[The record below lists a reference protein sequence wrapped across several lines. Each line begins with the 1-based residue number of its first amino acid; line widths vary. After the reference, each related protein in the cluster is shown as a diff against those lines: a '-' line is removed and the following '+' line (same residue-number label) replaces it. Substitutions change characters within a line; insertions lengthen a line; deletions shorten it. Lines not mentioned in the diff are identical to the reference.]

1 MVMVEVTYKK
11 KKSFKAI
18 IGVTIFIFVVLLA
31 TLITVIVISAQ
42 KGDDYKV
49 KKTPVAKQAKKPKP
63 KKESDDEEE
72 TDDKDDPNKPAE
84 NNNDPNNPKTNKK
97 RKKTPKP
104 IKGKIDNTSLV
115 NGSLQVRVTINE
127 VINDGTCELAL
138 VGPREQ
144 KYNNTTQI
152 IANSST
158 TSICNGFDVLINDVE
173 RDRDKQT
180 GKWLVT
186 VNLSTKTRQ
195 GKLTGE
201 IIL

>member
-1 MVMVEVTYKK
+1 MVEVTYKK

-72 TDDKDDPNKPAE
+72 TDDKDDPNKQAE
-84 NNNDPNNPKTNKK
+84 NNNDPNSPKTTKK

-173 RDRDKQT
+173 QDRDKQT

>member
-1 MVMVEVTYKK
+1 MVEVTYKK

-49 KKTPVAKQAKKPKP
+49 KRTPLAKQAKKPKP

-72 TDDKDDPNKPAE
+72 TDDKDTPNKPAE

-180 GKWLVT
+180 GKWSVT

>member
-1 MVMVEVTYKK
+1 MVEVTYKK

-84 NNNDPNNPKTNKK
+84 NNNDPNNPKTTKK

-152 IANSST
+152 IPNSST

-173 RDRDKQT
+173 QDRDKQT

>member
-1 MVMVEVTYKK
+1 MVEVTYKK

-49 KKTPVAKQAKKPKP
+49 KKTPAAKQAKKLKP

-127 VINDGTCELAL
+127 VINDGTCELSL

-144 KYNNTTQI
+144 KYSNTTQI

-180 GKWLVT
+180 GKWSVT

>member
-1 MVMVEVTYKK
+1 MVEVTYKK

-84 NNNDPNNPKTNKK
+84 NNNDPNSPKTTKK

-186 VNLSTKTRQ
+186 VNLSTKTRH
-195 GKLTGE
+195 GKLTSE

>member
-1 MVMVEVTYKK
+1 MVEVTYKK

-49 KKTPVAKQAKKPKP
+49 KKTPATKQTKKPKP
-63 KKESDDEEE
+63 KKEPDDEEE
-72 TDDKDDPNKPAE
+72 TDNKDTPNKPGE
-84 NNNDPNNPKTNKK
+84 QKDPNNTEVKK
-97 RKKTPKP
+97 EKKTPKP

-127 VINDGTCELAL
+127 VINDGTCELSL

-144 KYNNTTQI
+144 KYSNTTQI

-158 TSICNGFDVLINDVE
+158 TSICNGFDVLVNDIE

>member
-1 MVMVEVTYKK
+1 MVEVTYKK

-18 IGVTIFIFVVLLA
+18 VGVTIFIFVVLLA

-42 KGDDYKV
+42 KGDDYRV

-84 NNNDPNNPKTNKK
+84 NNNDPNNPKTTKK

-173 RDRDKQT
+173 QDRDKQT

>member
-1 MVMVEVTYKK
+1 M
-11 KKSFKAI
+11 
-18 IGVTIFIFVVLLA
+18 TIFIFVVLLA

-42 KGDDYKV
+42 KGDDYRV

-72 TDDKDDPNKPAE
+72 TDDKDDPNKPTE
-84 NNNDPNNPKTNKK
+84 NNNDPNNPKTTKK

-180 GKWLVT
+180 GKWSVT

>member
-1 MVMVEVTYKK
+1 MVEVTYKK

-49 KKTPVAKQAKKPKP
+49 KKTPATKQAKKPKP
-63 KKESDDEEE
+63 KKEPDDEEE
-72 TDDKDDPNKPAE
+72 TDDKDDPNKPGE
-84 NNNDPNNPKTNKK
+84 QKDPNNTGAKK
-97 RKKTPKP
+97 EKKTPKP

-127 VINDGTCELAL
+127 VINDGTCELSL

-144 KYNNTTQI
+144 KYSNTTQI

-158 TSICNGFDVLINDVE
+158 TSICNGFDVLVNDIE

-180 GKWLVT
+180 GKWSVT

>member
-1 MVMVEVTYKK
+1 MVEVTYKK

-49 KKTPVAKQAKKPKP
+49 KKTPAAKQAKKPKP

-84 NNNDPNNPKTNKK
+84 NNNDPNNPKTTKK

-152 IANSST
+152 ITNSST

-180 GKWLVT
+180 GKWSVT

>member
-1 MVMVEVTYKK
+1 MVEVTYKK

-63 KKESDDEEE
+63 KKELDDEEE
-72 TDDKDDPNKPAE
+72 TDGKDDPNKPAE
-84 NNNDPNNPKTNKK
+84 NNNDPNNPKTTKK

-152 IANSST
+152 IPNSST

-173 RDRDKQT
+173 QDRDKQT

-186 VNLSTKTRQ
+186 VNLSTKTRH

>member
-1 MVMVEVTYKK
+1 MVEVTYKK

-63 KKESDDEEE
+63 KKEPDDEEE
-72 TDDKDDPNKPAE
+72 ANNDADPNKPAE
-84 NNNDPNNPKTNKK
+84 NNNDPNNPKTTKK
-97 RKKTPKP
+97 KKKTPKP

-127 VINDGTCELAL
+127 VINDGTCELVL

-180 GKWLVT
+180 GKWSVT

>member
-1 MVMVEVTYKK
+1 MVEVTYKK

-42 KGDDYKV
+42 KGDDYRV

>member
-1 MVMVEVTYKK
+1 MVEVTYKK

-49 KKTPVAKQAKKPKP
+49 KKTPAAKQAKKPKP

-72 TDDKDDPNKPAE
+72 TNDKDDPNKPAE
-84 NNNDPNNPKTNKK
+84 NNNDPNNPKINKK

-180 GKWLVT
+180 GKWSVT

>member
-1 MVMVEVTYKK
+1 MVEVTYKK

-49 KKTPVAKQAKKPKP
+49 KKTPLAKQAKKPKP

-72 TDDKDDPNKPAE
+72 ANNDADPNKPVE

-138 VGPREQ
+138 VGPHEQ

-173 RDRDKQT
+173 QDRDKQT

-195 GKLTGE
+195 GKLTSE

>member
-1 MVMVEVTYKK
+1 MVEVTYKK

-173 RDRDKQT
+173 QDRDKQT

>member
-1 MVMVEVTYKK
+1 MVEVTYKK

-49 KKTPVAKQAKKPKP
+49 KKTPITKQAKKPKP

-72 TDDKDDPNKPAE
+72 TDDKDTPNKPGE
-84 NNNDPNNPKTNKK
+84 QKDPNNTEAKK

-127 VINDGTCELAL
+127 VINDGTCELSL

-144 KYNNTTQI
+144 KYSNTTQI

>member
-1 MVMVEVTYKK
+1 MVEVTYKK

-72 TDDKDDPNKPAE
+72 ANDDVDPNKPAE
-84 NNNDPNNPKTNKK
+84 NNNDPSSPKTIKK
-97 RKKTPKP
+97 KKKTPKP

-195 GKLTGE
+195 GKLTSE

>member
-1 MVMVEVTYKK
+1 MVEVTYKK

-144 KYNNTTQI
+144 KYSNTTQI

>member
-49 KKTPVAKQAKKPKP
+49 KKTPAAKQAKKPKP
-63 KKESDDEEE
+63 KKEPDDEEE
-72 TDDKDDPNKPAE
+72 ANNDADPNKPAE
-84 NNNDPNNPKTNKK
+84 NNNDPNNPKTTKK

-138 VGPREQ
+138 VGPRDQ

-158 TSICNGFDVLINDVE
+158 TSICNGFDVLVNDIE

-180 GKWLVT
+180 GKWSVT

>member
-1 MVMVEVTYKK
+1 MVEVTYKK

-42 KGDDYKV
+42 KGDDYRV

-195 GKLTGE
+195 GKLTSE

>member
-1 MVMVEVTYKK
+1 MVEVTYKK

-31 TLITVIVISAQ
+31 TLITVIVISVQ
-42 KGDDYKV
+42 KGDDYRV

-63 KKESDDEEE
+63 KKEPDDEEE
-72 TDDKDDPNKPAE
+72 ANDNADPNKPAE
-84 NNNDPNNPKTNKK
+84 NNNDPNNPKTTKK
-97 RKKTPKP
+97 KKKTPKP

-127 VINDGTCELAL
+127 VINDGTCGLAL

-173 RDRDKQT
+173 QDRDKQT

-186 VNLSTKTRQ
+186 VNLSTKTRH
-195 GKLTGE
+195 GKLTSE

>member
-1 MVMVEVTYKK
+1 MVEVTYKK

-42 KGDDYKV
+42 KGDDYKA

-173 RDRDKQT
+173 QDRDKQT

-186 VNLSTKTRQ
+186 VNLSTKTRH
-195 GKLTGE
+195 GKLTSE

>member
-1 MVMVEVTYKK
+1 MVEVTYKK

-31 TLITVIVISAQ
+31 TLITVIVISTQ

-49 KKTPVAKQAKKPKP
+49 KKTPITKQAKKPKP

-72 TDDKDDPNKPAE
+72 TDDKDTPNKPGE
-84 NNNDPNNPKTNKK
+84 QKDPNNTEAKK

-127 VINDGTCELAL
+127 VINDGTCELSL

-144 KYNNTTQI
+144 KYSNTTQI

>member
-1 MVMVEVTYKK
+1 MVEVTYKK

-49 KKTPVAKQAKKPKP
+49 KKTPAAKQTNKPKP
-63 KKESDDEEE
+63 KKELDDEEE
-72 TDDKDDPNKPAE
+72 TDDKDTPNKPGE
-84 NNNDPNNPKTNKK
+84 QKDPNNTGAKK

-144 KYNNTTQI
+144 KYSNTTQI

>member
-1 MVMVEVTYKK
+1 MVEVTYKK

-84 NNNDPNNPKTNKK
+84 NNNDPNNPKTTKK
-97 RKKTPKP
+97 KKKIPKP

-127 VINDGTCELAL
+127 VINDGTCELVL

-195 GKLTGE
+195 GKLTSE

>member
-1 MVMVEVTYKK
+1 MVEVTYKK

-63 KKESDDEEE
+63 KKEPDDEEE
-72 TDDKDDPNKPAE
+72 ADDKDDPNKPAE
-84 NNNDPNNPKTNKK
+84 NNNDPNNPKTTKK
-97 RKKTPKP
+97 PKP

>member
-1 MVMVEVTYKK
+1 MVEVTYKK

-42 KGDDYKV
+42 KGDDYRV

-72 TDDKDDPNKPAE
+72 TDDKDDPNKPTE
-84 NNNDPNNPKTNKK
+84 NNNDPNNPKTTKK

-180 GKWLVT
+180 GKWSVT

>member
-1 MVMVEVTYKK
+1 MVEVTYKK

-97 RKKTPKP
+97 KKKTPKP

-152 IANSST
+152 IPNSST

>member
-1 MVMVEVTYKK
+1 MVEVTYKK

-49 KKTPVAKQAKKPKP
+49 KKTPAAKQAKKPKP

-186 VNLSTKTRQ
+186 VNLSTKTRH
-195 GKLTGE
+195 GKLTSE

>member
-1 MVMVEVTYKK
+1 MVEVTYKK

-158 TSICNGFDVLINDVE
+158 TSICNGFDVLVNDIE

-180 GKWLVT
+180 GKWSVT

>member
-1 MVMVEVTYKK
+1 MVEVTYKK

-42 KGDDYKV
+42 KGDDYRV

-72 TDDKDDPNKPAE
+72 TDDKDDPNKPTE
-84 NNNDPNNPKTNKK
+84 NNNDPNNPKTTKK

-152 IANSST
+152 IPNSST

-186 VNLSTKTRQ
+186 VNLSTKTRH
-195 GKLTGE
+195 GKLTSE

>member
-1 MVMVEVTYKK
+1 MVEVTYKK

-42 KGDDYKV
+42 KGDDYRV
-49 KKTPVAKQAKKPKP
+49 KKTPVAKQAKKLKP

-152 IANSST
+152 IPNSST

-173 RDRDKQT
+173 QDRDKQT

-195 GKLTGE
+195 GKLTSE

>member
-1 MVMVEVTYKK
+1 MVEVTYKK

-72 TDDKDDPNKPAE
+72 TDDKDDPNKPAD

-180 GKWLVT
+180 GKWSVT

>member
-1 MVMVEVTYKK
+1 MVEVTYKK

-84 NNNDPNNPKTNKK
+84 NNNGPNNPKTTKK
-97 RKKTPKP
+97 TKKTPKS

>member
-1 MVMVEVTYKK
+1 MVEVTYKK
-11 KKSFKAI
+11 KKSFRAI

-195 GKLTGE
+195 GKLTSE